1 MSVLQANEIQLWLV
15 EDQSV
20 MDPEI
25 LANYQSLLSKDEQQR
40 YERLLFPQ
48 HKKQFLVSRAL
59 LRCVLADSL
68 GLAPQKLVFAK
79 NAYGKPRLAMS
90 PLPDSLAFNLS
101 HTNQLSVL
109 ALTRRGDIGVD
120 LEYLTRKVDILKLAQ
135 RYFSQQEIEDLQA
148 LETGELNQRFFDLW
162 TLKEAYI
169 KACGMGL
176 AIPLKDFSFAFSD
189 AQIQLS
195 FSEEREDD
203 PEHWQFWQY
212 CFKQQFQLALAL
224 RQSARSQEQSLS
236 LFTGIPMQGF
246 APCEIECLRS
256 MQVASGE

>member
-1 MSVLQANEIQLWLV
+1 MSFLQANEIQLWLV

-25 LANYQSLLSKDEQQR
+25 LSSYQSLLSKEEKQR
-40 YERLLFPQ
+40 YERLLFRQ
-48 HKKQFLVSRAL
+48 QKKQFLVSRAL
-59 LRCVLADSL
+59 LRCVLADTL
-68 GLAPQKLVFAK
+68 GLAPEKLVFAK

-90 PLPDSLAFNLS
+90 ALPDSLEFNLS

-120 LEYLTRKVDILKLAQ
+120 VEYLTRKVDILKLAQ
-135 RYFSQQEIEDLQA
+135 RYFSQQEVDDLQA
-148 LETGELNQRFFDLW
+148 LEPGGLNQRFFDLW

-189 AQIQLS
+189 AQIRLS
-195 FSEEREDD
+195 FSAEREDD
-203 PEHWQFWQY
+203 PGHWQFWQY
-212 CFKQQFQLALAL
+212 AFKQQFQLALAL
-224 RQSARSQEQSLS
+224 RHSIKLTEQNLA
-236 LFTGIPMQGF
+236 LFAGIPMQGF
-246 APCEIECLRS
+246 DPCEAEYQRS
-256 MQVASGE
+256 VQVASLK